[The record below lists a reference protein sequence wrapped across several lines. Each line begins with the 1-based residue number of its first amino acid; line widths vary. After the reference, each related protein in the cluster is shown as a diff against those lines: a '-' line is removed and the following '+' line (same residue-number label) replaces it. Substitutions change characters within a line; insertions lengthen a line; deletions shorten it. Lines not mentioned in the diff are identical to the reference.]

1 MIKARSSCFGSNQ
14 WPESSKKPVECKK
27 HVIVYFSFFWQQSS
41 QPADELMLF
50 EEQKFCFSEF
60 KSSVNKGKVGNLDVQ

>member
-1 MIKARSSCFGSNQ
+1 
-14 WPESSKKPVECKK
+14 
-27 HVIVYFSFFWQQSS
+27 VYFSFFWQQSS
-41 QPADELMLF
+41 KPADELMLF